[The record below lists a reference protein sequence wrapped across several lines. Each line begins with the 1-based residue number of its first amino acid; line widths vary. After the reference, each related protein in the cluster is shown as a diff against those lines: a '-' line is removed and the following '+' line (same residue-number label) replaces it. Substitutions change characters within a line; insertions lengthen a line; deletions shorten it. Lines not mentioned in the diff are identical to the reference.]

1 LQSYVLVS
9 PLIKSKSMEIY
20 KIYVGGEF
28 RETNLSLDVQNP
40 YNNEVFARTFLSG
53 KNELEIAISR
63 AESVLDELKEI
74 PVYQRY
80 EILLQISERLKREQE
95 RLAGIL
101 AQESA
106 KPLKYAIREMLEPR
120 LLVKNRT

>member
-1 LQSYVLVS
+1 
-9 PLIKSKSMEIY
+9 MEIY
-20 KIYVGGEF
+20 KIYVGEVF
-28 RETNLSLDVQNP
+28 RETNFPLDVQNP

-106 KPLKYAIREMLEPR
+106 KPLKYAIREMPEPR